1 MNGKTQVPSLES
13 IANRCLWM
21 KNMNAARK
29 QWKLFSKGEPLPKN
43 EGKMKVQAR
52 SDAFNGSLDWWNKFV
67 FADKWIRVST
77 NADYIAEKRKWPV
90 G

>member
-1 MNGKTQVPSLES
+1 MNGKTQVPPLES
-13 IANRCLWM
+13 IANRCFWM
-21 KNMNAARK
+21 KNMNAARCNES
-29 QWKLFSKGEPLPKN
+29 FGKGKPLQKKDS
-43 EGKMKVQAR
+43 KMKFLAR